1 MIDLLVE
8 ELGMAP
14 WVANYL
20 ILPVLIFCARILDV
34 SAGTVRVVFIM
45 QGNKRLA
52 PLVGF
57 VESFIWLIAISQIVR
72 NIDNIISYV
81 AFSGGFAAGTFV
93 GLYIE
98 EKLAI
103 GKVLVRV
110 ITRKEASQL
119 IKYLVDNDFYFTNVP
134 AEGRYG
140 KVNVIFFVIQ
150 RDRLPAILEAIKEF
164 NPKAFYTIESV
175 RGASEYHFSET
186 RKPGFAFFRY
196 LSLKRK

>member
-8 ELGMAP
+8 ELGLAP
-14 WVANYL
+14 WIANYL
-20 ILPVLIFCARILDV
+20 ILPLLIFCARILDV

-110 ITRKEASQL
+110 ITKIEGTEL
-119 IKYLVDNDFYFTNVP
+119 INYLIENDYYFTNVP

-150 RDRLPAILEAIKEF
+150 RDRLKPIVDAIKQF

-175 RGASEYHFSET
+175 RAASEHHFADTKKSFT
-186 RKPGFAFFRY
+186 FFRY
-196 LSLKRK
+196 LSLKRR